1 MELRHLRYFIAVAE
15 TLNFSRAAEHLHIA
29 QPPLSQQIRALED
42 ELGVQLFDR
51 KKRPLQLTDAGVVF
65 LEEARLA
72 LAQVERAVISA
83 QRASRGEIGRLALG
97 FNSAIANSVL
107 LEILRSFRHRFP
119 EVELVLHELASYQ
132 QAQELHN
139 RQIDVGFVY
148 LPNINDDTLS
158 FMSLLQE
165 SLVIVLPE
173 THPLSAQTQIQLQD
187 LKDERFVLPKPNLVP
202 GLYSQIVNLCQ
213 QVGFFPKVAHEA
225 VWMLTVLSLVASGA
239 GIALLPATAQN
250 LHYAGVVYRT
260 IQGQTANLQM
270 AMVWRRNDSSAVLHK
285 FLEVAR
291 DVTKIP

>member
-1 MELRHLRYFIAVAE
+1 MELRHLRYFITVAE
-15 TLNFSRAAEHLHIA
+15 TLNFSRASERLHIA

-51 KKRPLQLTDAGVVF
+51 KKRPLQLTDVGVVF

-72 LAQVERAVISA
+72 LAQVERAVIAA
-83 QRASRGEIGRLALG
+83 QRASRGEVGRLALG
-97 FNSAIANSVL
+97 FNSVIANSVL
-107 LEILRSFRHRFP
+107 LEILRTFRYRFP

-132 QAQELHN
+132 QVQDLHN

-148 LPNINDDTLS
+148 LPNINDEALS

-165 SLVIVLPE
+165 PLVIVLPE

-187 LKDERFVLPKPNLVP
+187 LKDERFVLPKPNLLP
-202 GLYSQIVNLCQ
+202 GLYSQIINLCQ

-250 LHYAGVVYRT
+250 LHHAGVVYRT
-260 IQGQTANLQM
+260 IQGQTATLQM
-270 AMVWRRNDSSAVLHK
+270 AVVWRRNDSSTVLQK
-285 FLEVAR
+285 FLEIAR
-291 DVTKIP
+291 DVTQIP